1 MSGKK
6 SRTLLKRRT
15 GRPSKSLTPKDGRLF
30 KRVSFFHVCCNRI
43 CYHAIRRCPYLSFM
57 QAGLL
62 LKPSCVFF
70 RAVPE
75 LHQTQDSTDVPSELL
90 RERGL
95 YFLWSL
101 PPHTR
106 PRNRHTPEGKC
117 RSFISGCLYTQP
129 FTDNTYSCIY
139 ILGVYTTMRTPGYTR
154 CTCGA
159 CFTFTFI
166 YLSISVSGFDLTFHL
181 LVVIHRLLFCK
192 GIAGREHGKH
202 RNKSYWRKTFHDPPK
217 SKIAVS

>member
-6 SRTLLKRRT
+6 SRTLQKRRT

-62 LKPSCVFF
+62 LKPSCIFF
-70 RAVPE
+70 RAAPE
-75 LHQTQDSTDVPSELL
+75 LHQAQDSTDLPSELL
-90 RERGL
+90 RERGMS
-95 YFLWSL
+95 FLWSL

-117 RSFISGCLYTQP
+117 RSFMPGYLYTHLLP
-129 FTDNTYSCIY
+129 I
-139 ILGVYTTMRTPGYTR
+139 IHIAVYTYRRIYNYADTR
-154 CTCGA
+154 LHTLHLRCLFYIHLYLSFHFRFWFRPHFSSA
-159 CFTFTFI
+159 CSHPSTFI
-166 YLSISVSGFDLTFHL
+166 LQRYRRQGTRQTPECSL
-181 LVVIHRLLFCK
+181 LAENF
-192 GIAGREHGKH
+192 
-202 RNKSYWRKTFHDPPK
+202 S
-217 SKIAVS
+217 

>member
-75 LHQTQDSTDVPSELL
+75 LHQTQDSTDLPSELL

-117 RSFISGCLYTQP
+117 RSFISGYLYTHLLP
-129 FTDNTYSCIY
+129 IIHIAVYTYRCIY
-139 ILGVYTTMRTPGYTR
+139 SYTDIRLHTLHLR
-154 CTCGA
+154 CL
-159 CFTFTFI
+159 FYI
-166 YLSISVSGFDLTFHL
+166 HLYLSFHF
-181 LVVIHRLLFCK
+181 RF
-192 GIAGREHGKH
+192 
-202 RNKSYWRKTFHDPPK
+202 
-217 SKIAVS
+217 